1 MKQTKSFS
9 VLIVVGVC
17 LFALVQSMFVVNITE
32 QAVVLQ
38 FGELQKVHTEP
49 GLKFRIPLV
58 QDVIFYEKRALAYD
72 LPTIDAYTVENK
84 KIMVDAYVRYKIENA
99 IQFYKSITPADET
112 GAKARLADF
121 VRSAVLDI
129 IGKASLSQLLS
140 ADRSDIMSQIHEDV
154 ALKAK
159 RVGLN
164 IVDVRIIRTELQLG
178 NRASVFD
185 RMNSDLI
192 RFAKENRAKGEEE
205 SLGIR
210 ARADTERA
218 TIMAKAEEESRT
230 IKGAADADVITV
242 TNEAFSKDL
251 ELYHMLKS
259 LEAYEKILT
268 PETNIVLSTNS
279 DFFKIIKTQPES

>member
-1 MKQTKSFS
+1 MNPIKSFGA
-9 VLIVVGVC
+9 LLTVGGAVT
-17 LFALVQSMFVVNITE
+17 ALLLSMFVVNITE

-38 FGELQKVHTEP
+38 FGELQKIHTAP
-49 GLKFRIPLV
+49 GLKFRIPLI

-84 KIMVDAYVRYKIENA
+84 KIMVDAYVRYKIEDA
-99 IQFYKSITPADET
+99 IQFYKSISPANES
-112 GAKARLADF
+112 GAKSRLADF

-140 ADRSDIMSQIHEDV
+140 ADRADIMGKIQDDV

-218 TIMAKAEEESRT
+218 TIMAKSEEASRI
-230 IKGAADADVITV
+230 IKGAADAEVITV
-242 TNEAFSKDL
+242 TNNAFSKDL
-251 ELYHMLKS
+251 DLYHMLKS
-259 LEAYEKILT
+259 LEAYEKTLT
-268 PETNIVLSTNS
+268 PETNVIISTSS
-279 DFFKIIKTQPES
+279 DFFKIINTQPKS